1 MFQGKECVIQERSVA
16 EEGGGGEGMLIKSL
30 NQEAVLF
37 GADASID
44 QRITNLIFILIF
56 LFFFFFFYFL

>member
-16 EEGGGGEGMLIKSL
+16 EEGGGEGMLIKSL

>member
-16 EEGGGGEGMLIKSL
+16 EEGGEGMLIKSL

>member
-16 EEGGGGEGMLIKSL
+16 EEGEGMLIKSL

>member
-1 MFQGKECVIQERSVA
+1 MCNPGAECSE
-16 EEGGGGEGMLIKSL
+16 GGGEGMLIKSL

-56 LFFFFFFYFL
+56 LFSFFFIFFL

>member
-1 MFQGKECVIQERSVA
+1 MCNPGTERS
-16 EEGGGGEGMLIKSL
+16 EGGGGGDADKESL